1 MTHWRTDNHN
11 NKIIIEQ
18 NNKQST
24 KQEDKFIHLQIFLS
38 ISLSLSLNMHVIII
52 YERKKFER
60 KIFIYFFHFYAKHT
74 VIQNN

>member
-38 ISLSLSLNMHVIII
+38 ISLSLS
-52 YERKKFER
+52 K
-60 KIFIYFFHFYAKHT
+60 YACNHHL
-74 VIQNN
+74 